1 MEIFQIV
8 GLALTATLI
17 IVMVRQARGAN
28 TALFISLVTGATI
41 FLLLLD
47 RIGTVVKV
55 LADLSERAGINQFY
69 LDTILKIIGIA
80 YVAEFGSQVCRDA
93 GENAIAGKVELAAK
107 VLIMVLAIP
116 IIVAILESII
126 RLLP

>member
-17 IVMVRQARGAN
+17 IILVRQARGGE
-28 TALFISLVTGATI
+28 TAVLISLVVGAFI
-41 FLLLLD
+41 FLLLVD
-47 RIGTVVKV
+47 RIGTVVRV

-69 LDTILKIIGIA
+69 LNTVLKIIGIA
-80 YVAEFGSQVCRDA
+80 YVAEFGGQVCRDA

-116 IIVAILESII
+116 IIVAILESIL